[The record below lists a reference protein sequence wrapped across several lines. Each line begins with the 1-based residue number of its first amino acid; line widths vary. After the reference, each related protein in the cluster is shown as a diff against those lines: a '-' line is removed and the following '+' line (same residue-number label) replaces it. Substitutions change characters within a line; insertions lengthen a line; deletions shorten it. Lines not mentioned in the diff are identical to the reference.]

1 MKLPPLSFSSSTEYL
16 EHRVFQ
22 RIEQGSGTGTRT
34 TQVRMS
40 SRRRCTYP
48 AAVNCF
54 LSEDSAR
61 RISNVFHTTL
71 EARRLMKSARRQNR
85 HQLKLIKLNL
95 NKIPESFCWA
105 SAIHSSGIGWMRRI
119 SAIFTTKSR
128 VQRVGSRTK
137 ELERLIEPLRK
148 IRWAAAGYRM
158 RMRLPPNRILCEIQ
172 LKLCRLPNGHYTK
185 S

>member
-1 MKLPPLSFSSSTEYL
+1 MIHQTTRLVDCARRVKLPLLSFSSSTEYL
-16 EHRVFQ
+16 EHQ

-54 LSEDSAR
+54 LSEDSAW

-119 SAIFTTKSR
+119 SAIFTAVSR
-128 VQRVGSRTK
+128 VSESWILDERT
-137 ELERLIEPLRK
+137 R
-148 IRWAAAGYRM
+148 A
-158 RMRLPPNRILCEIQ
+158 
-172 LKLCRLPNGHYTK
+172 TD
-185 S
+185 